1 MTFQKVDFIKLTY
14 LLLRKEYSYIAE
26 CLVPMGE
33 QIGMTNDEL
42 AGMLRRK
49 TKKFSERSI
58 RQKFQ

>member
-1 MTFQKVDFIKLTY
+1 

-33 QIGMTNDEL
+33 QIGKTNQEIV
-42 AGMLRRK
+42 GMLRRK
-49 TKKFSERSI
+49 TRRFSEQSI